1 MEEIIKEAFKQGQQ
15 WGIDDAEG
23 KAPISFTEWF
33 KSAETQALILHVVS
47 VSLPD
52 DDKIEKK
59 AEFRQKPRNPNN
71 DNKEEFIYG
80 FMQGADW
87 MKSEILPNER

>member
-1 MEEIIKEAFKQGQQ
+1 MSETFNTSDEAGNSYIVTSSEDF
-15 WGIDDAEG
+15 DDIAERIV
-23 KAPISFTEWF
+23 KLFAIRC
-33 KSAETQALILHVVS
+33 VS

-52 DDKIEKK
+52 DDEIEKK

-71 DNKEEFIYG
+71 DNKEESIYG

-87 MKSEILPNER
+87 MKSEIVPNEH